1 MLEPI
6 SFHLEKRCIILFVE
20 TLALNS
26 ETLSDLKQQ
35 VDVQQ
40 CCITAW
46 CGFFWLIFTRMNN

>member
-6 SFHLEKRCIILFVE
+6 SFHLEKRCVILFVE

-46 CGFFWLIFTRMNN
+46 CVFFFFS